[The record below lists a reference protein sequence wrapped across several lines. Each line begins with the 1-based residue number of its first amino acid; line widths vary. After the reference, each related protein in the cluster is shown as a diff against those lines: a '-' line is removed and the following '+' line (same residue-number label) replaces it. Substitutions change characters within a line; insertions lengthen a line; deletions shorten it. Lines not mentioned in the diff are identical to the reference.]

1 MKPCVFLSSK
11 LILEQLELLLP
22 SKSLV
27 VDVVVVFFFVFFNH
41 PSHQRVL
48 GSAKVKAISENQLL
62 WASPL
67 CETLDISYV
76 RALWSPV
83 LQTRIAAGAVRGVKE
98 ARGKLHKSCV
108 PKPMGHIGCTSP
120 LDCDFLDL
128 VLALTSA
135 VASEEN
141 WGDDSS
147 NSLIY
152 LWIRAEIKAQITGK
166 LLEVWNNVSRCH
178 FSCGAGKIAVTSHIC
193 F

>member
-27 VDVVVVFFFVFFNH
+27 VDVVVVFFCFFLTILLIKEFLGLLRWKLSQKISCCEPAHFVRTWIYH
-41 PSHQRVL
+41 
-48 GSAKVKAISENQLL
+48 
-62 WASPL
+62 
-67 CETLDISYV
+67 V

-178 FSCGAGKIAVTSHIC
+178 SSCGAGKIAVTSHIC